1 MFIRIYERARRLNT
15 FVNTSIRASTDPKS
29 VQITMVVTVVT
40 QEMFLQH
47 SAKNRTNSVGS
58 AAGMARDKSAVA
70 QRLCD
75 YGGNESIYQTLH
87 KRRKTEKEELL
98 QTISTAL
105 ISKTLLTLQSLFNWK
120 WTQHNKISV
129 KLRGHVRSY
138 SQPISVPLPSG
149 PAWLSFDSV
158 TDSGEGKGRCMSCH
172 MGFHFFSLH
181 HIYGSPDA
189 PIHCK
194 WQVFIWCTQVMEAIR
209 QSPLSYK
216 CLWPPRD
223 YIIQVQT
230 GHTCTVTVKANIPVC
245 SHRI

>member
-87 KRRKTEKEELL
+87 KKEKD
-98 QTISTAL
+98 
-105 ISKTLLTLQSLFNWK
+105 
-120 WTQHNKISV
+120 
-129 KLRGHVRSY
+129 R
-138 SQPISVPLPSG
+138 
-149 PAWLSFDSV
+149 
-158 TDSGEGKGRCMSCH
+158 EGRTS
-172 MGFHFFSLH
+172 SNNL
-181 HIYGSPDA
+181 Y
-189 PIHCK
+189 
-194 WQVFIWCTQVMEAIR
+194 
-209 QSPLSYK
+209 
-216 CLWPPRD
+216 
-223 YIIQVQT
+223 
-230 GHTCTVTVKANIPVC
+230 C
-245 SHRI
+245 SDI